1 MLQGK
6 QTGRGKW
13 ILGALASVIIA
24 SSAQADIRSS
34 VDADAVSKRVSTKL
48 GLYVTSADAN
58 AAIEASPEI
67 VFIDVR
73 TQAEV
78 QFVGHPASLDAN
90 IPFRFLDPELRHDG
104 RSAYRMVSNENF
116 ANEVRRLMIDLKM
129 GENAPIFL
137 ICRSGGRSAAA
148 VDILADAGFTNVW
161 NVVDGF
167 EGGKDQSTGH
177 RTVEGWR
184 AEGLPWSYTVP
195 AGLAYPK

>member
-73 TQAEV
+73 NA
-78 QFVGHPASLDAN
+78 GGGS
-90 IPFRFLDPELRHDG
+90 
-104 RSAYRMVSNENF
+104 
-116 ANEVRRLMIDLKM
+116 VRRSSRVL
-129 GENAPIFL
+129 GCEYSVQVPG
-137 ICRSGGRSAAA
+137 SGTPS
-148 VDILADAGFTNVW
+148 
-161 NVVDGF
+161 
-167 EGGKDQSTGH
+167 
-177 RTVEGWR
+177 
-184 AEGLPWSYTVP
+184 
-195 AGLAYPK
+195 